1 MEKITKAN
9 YKAPLYPIGDRFT
22 MTPARVGHLNQVI
35 DGLNNLEKEY
45 YVTGYFTKNGSNT
58 QLLATVKD
66 HNLPITNLNYSLSIQ
81 LNSGNYYVLL
91 GRSTVFAAGT
101 VCETA
106 DGPITITAVKM
117 NSFNLFPTTD
127 LIDRAV
133 VDNRQVIELVS
144 TPDYDGFTFNSAVPA
159 LSTFKLRTLTGG
171 TTWGYAD
178 LPAASGFQDQ
188 IRFEIRFSTL
198 TYTQQ

>member
-22 MTPARVGHLNQVI
+22 LTPARVGHLNQVI

-58 QLLATVKD
+58 SLLATVKD
-66 HNLPITNLNYSLSIQ
+66 HNLPITNLDVSLSIQ
-81 LNSGNYYVLL
+81 VIGGNYYVFL
-91 GRSTVFAAGT
+91 GRSTTFSVGT
-101 VCETA
+101 ACETA
-106 DGPITITAVKM
+106 DGPITITAIKM
-117 NSFNLFPTTD
+117 NSFNLFPTIE

-133 VDNRQVIELVS
+133 LENRQVVELVS
-144 TPDYDGFTFNSAVPA
+144 TPDYTGANFNSTTPA
-159 LSTFKLRTLTGG
+159 LSTFKMRALISG
-171 TTWGYAD
+171 TWGYSD
-178 LPAASGFQDQ
+178 LPAASGFQDL

>member
-1 MEKITKAN
+1 MDKITKAN

-58 QLLATVKD
+58 SLLATIKD
-66 HNLPITNLNYSLSIQ
+66 HNLPITNLDVSLSIQ
-81 LNSGNYYVLL
+81 VLGGNYYVLL
-91 GRSTVFAAGT
+91 GRSTTFSVGT
-101 VCETA
+101 ACQTA
-106 DGPITITAVKM
+106 SGPINITAIKM
-117 NSFNLFPTTD
+117 NSFNLFPTIE

-133 VDNRQVIELVS
+133 TESKQFLELVS
-144 TPDYDGFTFNSAVPA
+144 TPDYTGFNFSSAIPS
-159 LSTFKLRTLTGG
+159 LSTFKMRALTGG
-171 TTWGYAD
+171 STWGYAD
-178 LPAASGFQDQ
+178 LPAASGFQDL

>member
-66 HNLPITNLNYSLSIQ
+66 HNLPITNLNYSLSVQVIG
-81 LNSGNYYVLL
+81 GNYIVYL
-91 GRSTVFAAGT
+91 GRATTFGVGT
-101 VCETA
+101 ACETA
-106 DGPITITAVKM
+106 DGPITITAIKM
-117 NSFNLFPTTD
+117 NSFNLFPTTE

-133 VDNRQVIELVS
+133 TESKQVIELVS
-144 TPDYDGFTFNSAVPA
+144 TPDYTGTNFNSGTPA
-159 LSTFKLRTLTGG
+159 LSTFKLRALTSG
-171 TTWGYAD
+171 TTWGYSD
-178 LPAASGFQDQ
+178 LPAASGFQDL